1 MLGLVI
7 KDFRLLL
14 GRKITIIMFLVLT
27 ISLSMTMDMPFVV
40 NYATLLMS
48 ILSIGTI
55 AYDEQNN
62 GMSYLMTLPIDSKK
76 YVGSKFVMSFGVSGL
91 VWVLAVSI
99 YAIADVAT
107 GMNSIGFLRDF
118 SLVKLGELAAPA
130 LIIFVVTAISIP
142 LELKFGA
149 EKFRLVLAVICG
161 GTAALGYAIYN
172 LISTGKFLNEKTVEE
187 IVKKIND
194 NPEIVCAVGVILA
207 IIIIVISFL
216 CSIRIMNKKEY

>member
-14 GRKITIIMFLVLT
+14 GRKITIILFLVLT
-27 ISLSMTMDMPFVV
+27 ISLSMTMDMSFVV

-48 ILSIGTI
+48 ILSIETI

-76 YVGSKFVMSFGVSGL
+76 YVGSKFIMSFGVTGL

-118 SLVKLGELAAPA
+118 SLVKLGELAEPA

-149 EKFRLVLAVICG
+149 EKFRLVLAMIG
-161 GTAALGYAIYN
+161 GGAAALGYAIYH
-172 LISTGKFLNEKTVEE
+172 LISSGKFLSAKTVEE
-187 IVKKIND
+187 IAKKIND

>member
-14 GRKITIIMFLVLT
+14 GRKMTIIMFLVLA
-27 ISLSMTMDMPFVV
+27 ISLSMTMDMSFVV

-76 YVGSKFVMSFGVSGL
+76 YVGSKFIMSFGVSGI
-91 VWVLAVSI
+91 VWVLAVGA
-99 YAIADVAT
+99 YAIADLAT
-107 GMNSIGFLRDF
+107 GMNEIGFLRDF
-118 SLVKLGELAAPA
+118 SMMKFGELAAPA
-130 LIIFVVTAISIP
+130 LIIFVVTAVSIP

-149 EKFRLVLAVICG
+149 EKFRLVLVMIGG
-161 GTAALGYAIYN
+161 GTAALGYAIYH
-172 LISTGKFLNEKTVEE
+172 LISSGKFLSAKTVQE
-187 IVKKIND
+187 IAKKIND
-194 NPEIVCAVGVILA
+194 NPEIVCAVGVVFA
-207 IIIIVISFL
+207 IIIIVISFI
-216 CSIRIMNKKEY
+216 CSIRVMNKKEY

>member
-14 GRKITIIMFLVLT
+14 GRKITIIMLLVLT
-27 ISLSMTMDMPFVV
+27 ISLSMTMDMSFVV
-40 NYATLLMS
+40 NYATSLMS

-76 YVGSKFVMSFGVSGL
+76 YVGSKFIMSFGVSGL

-142 LELKFGA
+142 LELKFGP
-149 EKFRLVLAVICG
+149 EKFRLVLAMIG
-161 GTAALGYAIYN
+161 GGAAALVYAIFH
-172 LISTGKFLNEKTVEE
+172 LISSGKFLIAKTVEE
-187 IVKKIND
+187 IAKKIND